1 MWSHFIHAWLSAC
14 QAPLSMWF
22 SRKESTGVDC
32 HALLQGIS
40 PTQGLNSHLL
50 WLLNRRWILYPW
62 ATGEAPFCVCVC
74 VLLSHA
80 QFFAP
85 LCVCVCVCVAQSC
98 PILCPCV
105 CVCVLLSH
113 AQFFAP
119 VCVCVCVCCS
129 VMPNS
134 LQPHGLQPTTFLWL
148 WDFPGKNAGVLCY
161 FLLYLLCLVSSIFL
175 FSLRIFMLI
184 LFP

>member
-1 MWSHFIHAWLSAC
+1 MKSLHSCLTLSLPGSSVHVILQERIYWSGLPCPSPRDFPDPGTELTSPVTIKSQVNSL
-14 QAPLSMWF
+14 PLSHRG
-22 SRKESTGVDC
+22 SP
-32 HALLQGIS
+32 LL
-40 PTQGLNSHLL
+40 
-50 WLLNRRWILYPW
+50 
-62 ATGEAPFCVCVC
+62 CVCVC
-74 VLLSHA
+74 VCCSVMPNSLP
-80 QFFAP
+80 F
-85 LCVCVCVCVAQSC
+85 CVCVCVCVAQSC
-98 PILCPCV
+98 PILCPC
-105 CVCVLLSH
+105 
-113 AQFFAP
+113 